1 MRSLVVLLV
10 LLVGACAHDVHARFP
25 ASPGQAT
32 GRVTLVFT
40 DVADAVTVAIDGVLV
55 VRGART
61 ERIEIRDVPTGFVD
75 VAVAAGAGERALRVW
90 VEADRETAVPLGA
103 AGEAPLS
110 ALRGL
115 AISLASVAL
124 YALLH

>member
-1 MRSLVVLLV
+1 MRTLLV
-10 LLVGACAHDVHARFP
+10 SLLLLVGACAHDVHVRFP
-25 ASPGQAT
+25 AAPGQAT

-40 DVADAVTVAIDGVLV
+40 DVADAVTVAVDGVLV
-55 VRGART
+55 VQDART
-61 ERIEIRDVPTGFVD
+61 ARIEIRDVPTGFVD
-75 VAVAAGAGERALRVW
+75 IAVAAGAGERALRVW
-90 VEADRETAVPLGA
+90 VVADRDTAVPLGA

-110 ALRGL
+110 AVRGL